1 MTTWNIKKGEN
12 MTLEEAKEKITDLN
26 GKLESSL
33 NKIERLT
40 GEKEQLEND
49 KTILEQSLADK
60 TKEVEK
66 LTQVNE
72 EVSTKLD
79 SLRDKNFDLL
89 MKMTKGTDEKKS
101 EEIEEQ
107 TYDLDDVCY
116 RLGGM

>member
-1 MTTWNIKKGEN
+1 
-12 MTLEEAKEKITDLN
+12 MTLEEAKEKITELN
-26 GKLESSL
+26 EKLESSL

-49 KTILEQSLADK
+49 KLTLEQSLADK

-72 EVSTKLD
+72 EVTMKLD

-89 MKMTKGTDEKKS
+89 MKMTKGSDEINS
-101 EEIEEQ
+101 EKIKEQ